1 MAEPTFTGPF
11 RKEMENFISLK
22 RSVGYKYNT
31 EPGIL
36 KRFDSYLAAKYPDV
50 AAFQGAVTGW
60 CARTMHESAA
70 NHCSR
75 ASVVRQFSKYLD
87 SIGISAWILPKN
99 YYPPASSMCRIF
111 IPLKNSG
118 VSLRKQ
124 ISAACARKSLTGIW

>member
-50 AAFQGAVTGW
+50 AAFQGG
-60 CARTMHESAA
+60 RD
-70 NHCSR
+70 R
-75 ASVVRQFSKYLD
+75 LVRQDNARIGRKPLFTGFGGTPVFKIPGQHRDQRVDTPKELLSRRPAVCAAYL
-87 SIGISAWILPKN
+87 
-99 YYPPASSMCRIF
+99 YP
-111 IPLKNSG
+111 
-118 VSLRKQ
+118 
-124 ISAACARKSLTGIW
+124 